1 MASNDHRIDR
11 ACGQSGEEDCLLSK
25 PRRSVQTELLA
36 AAQTPRFFPEL
47 EPSPQLVR
55 SQTRLAS
62 VSSHGRVN
70 KVAFSGFQNKIVLTE
85 CALRTKSEPAGSC
98 DLRIPKENA
107 VRICKSPVGGAA
119 IPRINKDGNVD
130 KTQEKKRGKWSSTPS
145 IPDIHGKR
153 DEEMVPNVLVPSCQK
168 PVIAPFAGTT
178 TQIVINTRAK
188 PTVNSSCQAFAK
200 STVPQLQS
208 STGRTAPGATTKSAL
223 QNQKHNFGYK
233 NNDGESC
240 DKIYKSY
247 SLDRNKPNDQQ
258 QKEDGS
264 RWLSQED
271 AQLIHRDKCAA
282 TKTHEIMASQKS
294 AAELLKEA
302 KEIAKPDAP
311 KMFEKHMKDE
321 DGGKGNLP
329 PYPAPFVLH
338 SPSLSDKVTLNNRN
352 MCREEFCIDTHQ
364 MTKDNEGVMH
374 TSTPKFEQK
383 RAENKKNQADG
394 SSSICGSRNKAPVFV
409 TCLPDA
415 ASEMKDCAVTKK
427 MFKVS
432 SKSQTI
438 LDSSHSN
445 HGKRTV
451 DLSNEREDA
460 MLPDQISPANFFQ
473 VQRIKQHFVK
483 RKLGGSEN
491 RKQFADKP
499 LHNLPAKAA
508 TDKEVGACSI
518 HYFCTGN
525 LSDVVPPRLQ
535 QFSRFCHAPSKYPP
549 SWSKLA
555 EESFNSET
563 ARTLEQ
569 GVTLSEVLAS
579 EKDCLPVMPTLCPS
593 SLEEWQRVAEICV
606 QSPQFCVVGKQV
618 PLKID
623 VSRLFWNPSPPK
635 FACPTSY
642 FKQLL
647 CPIYQQTDLLKTMA
661 DTEALPAEMDNEGD
675 DDDDEEEMRERLEE
689 RDHIGRVL
697 SRTYG
702 SEPALGRPGPLR
714 SLSDLV
720 VTCAGSGGA
729 RRQQEVWETC
739 SSEKCEDPRLLNWH
753 VYSVVEKVNHMLKP
767 RKCTSEPSL
776 NHEDSDFNLKAP
788 SDFRTCMDELEAHK
802 AMLQFAAKELQD
814 ASAKSSDQTE
824 VCVKPRQKIAKL
836 TPAEKAR
843 EAGLKYVHYPK
854 KKKKKRHSLHP
865 DKLEAVLDQLQLP
878 PRLLTRCCSDPHLQ
892 SPRRKPHSWVL
903 HSVHRDRR
911 RPSLPR
917 CLDFGS
923 FADNQGRIPEDESPR
938 EWVRDIW
945 NRWFDEVFP
954 PQPKPSNNLLHA
966 ATGTNSEALG
976 VSAVDK
982 TDVEIRDAS
991 AAPAG
996 VNTGFA
1002 ELKPGKEDLEAEVE
1016 RLSGLIEAQGQP
1028 SSFHF
1033 CRRGA
1038 VYRKLGRLDLAKS
1051 DLDTAIDKEVMLLDA
1066 YWHRHFIH
1074 LLLDN
1079 PRAAL
1084 HDLNFILKHNQ
1095 TRADAYRSRAEI
1107 HSSLGDID
1115 MALCNY
1121 SQAIKYNSEDYESY
1135 FRRAEANQR
1144 RGDMQLAMQDY
1155 AQAARINPSQ
1165 VEALIRCGRF
1175 HLKQRDWAAAIQ
1187 DFTTLI
1193 DREPNNALH
1202 RTHRGIAYAGVN
1214 CYKEAIKDFTLSI
1227 RLDPKNWIGFYHR
1240 GCLLREALPTK
1251 ALQDLSIS
1259 VLLNNR
1265 ADNMLAFLHR
1275 GMLYAQMGRWTQ
1287 AICDF
1292 EIVQQMDRTVALAHM
1307 NLGLILLTVKEQYH
1321 AAIKCFTAALKT
1333 LPTCARA
1340 YVHRAD
1346 AYHKVGDLHS
1356 ALCDVTKAIHLQPTS
1371 FHLYLMRG
1379 QYLYEMNNKELAVF
1393 CLCHVLEMSQELGL
1407 CSMQQAIIQS
1417 FLKDHQR
1424 AIECLAGMCSMQPQV
1439 TTLALLG
1446 NIQLKAK
1453 QFQEAKMS
1461 FEQALHLSNS
1471 VNKDQQSAD
1480 ASRANIYF
1488 LLGLCLIEQTNFK
1501 EALKA
1506 FSAVLHIVPK
1516 HQEALYKRGI
1526 CRLKL
1531 QDSSGLLDINRT
1543 LALNPHHIQAYLT
1556 RAAYY
1561 GMKGRFT
1568 KAIMN
1573 CNEVLRIQPSCVR
1586 AFLYRGSLKY
1596 CIKAYKLAVED
1607 LSSAI
1612 YLDGSCSL
1620 AFYNRAICYQELHE
1634 TDKAVK
1640 DYSTIALLGKQNDLC
1655 RNVMTNRGLLYFDK
1669 GDYQNAQ
1676 QDFYAASKIGPP
1688 DPKLLQALGICYHR
1702 LGRVKEAVA
1711 AFGEATKADPFY
1723 VSAYVGRG
1731 NALMNY
1737 GHASGT
1743 RAAQRDYLR
1752 ALHLDPLSG
1761 HARVNLAYSLQAN
1774 GRFQK
1779 AWNHFTTAIELNT
1792 RCAEAFEGRAVVNLQ
1807 MNSTFAALQDI
1818 NTAVKLGKSAEVL
1831 TNRGAIHQ
1839 GSGDVVSAMR
1849 DYQAAIVADPNYAL
1863 AYYNAANVYL
1873 HGRQLT
1879 QALDYYDRVVELDPM
1894 DECAFLNRAIVR
1906 SLSGDATGALA
1917 DFCKAATLSPQTSHI
1932 YFNRANLHCMLG
1944 QYKRAEADYTEALTL
1959 QPHDAVTYLCRAE
1972 VRGKLGK
1979 KEDAI
1984 SDYKHAVEI
1993 QTGRKESL
2001 KM

>member
-1 MASNDHRIDR
+1 
-11 ACGQSGEEDCLLSK
+11 
-25 PRRSVQTELLA
+25 
-36 AAQTPRFFPEL
+36 
-47 EPSPQLVR
+47 
-55 SQTRLAS
+55 
-62 VSSHGRVN
+62 
-70 KVAFSGFQNKIVLTE
+70 
-85 CALRTKSEPAGSC
+85 
-98 DLRIPKENA
+98 
-107 VRICKSPVGGAA
+107 
-119 IPRINKDGNVD
+119 
-130 KTQEKKRGKWSSTPS
+130 
-145 IPDIHGKR
+145 
-153 DEEMVPNVLVPSCQK
+153 
-168 PVIAPFAGTT
+168 
-178 TQIVINTRAK
+178 
-188 PTVNSSCQAFAK
+188 
-200 STVPQLQS
+200 
-208 STGRTAPGATTKSAL
+208 
-223 QNQKHNFGYK
+223 
-233 NNDGESC
+233 
-240 DKIYKSY
+240 
-247 SLDRNKPNDQQ
+247 
-258 QKEDGS
+258 
-264 RWLSQED
+264 
-271 AQLIHRDKCAA
+271 
-282 TKTHEIMASQKS
+282 
-294 AAELLKEA
+294 
-302 KEIAKPDAP
+302 
-311 KMFEKHMKDE
+311 MFEKHMKDE

-374 TSTPKFEQK
+374 TSTPKFEQVIHVYIQK

-647 CPIYQQTDLLKTMA
+647 CPIYQQ
-661 DTEALPAEMDNEGD
+661 
-675 DDDDEEEMRERLEE
+675 
-689 RDHIGRVL
+689 
-697 SRTYG
+697 
-702 SEPALGRPGPLR
+702 
-714 SLSDLV
+714 
-720 VTCAGSGGA
+720 
-729 RRQQEVWETC
+729 EVWETC

-878 PRLLTRCCSDPHLQ
+878 PRLLTRYYVCLYINNSMALHGIP
-892 SPRRKPHSWVL
+892 PRRKPHSWVL

-1074 LLLDN
+1074 LLQDN

-1446 NIQLKAK
+1446 NIQMKAK

-1471 VNKDQQSAD
+1471 VNKDQQPAD

-1752 ALHLDPLSG
+1752 ALRLDPLSG